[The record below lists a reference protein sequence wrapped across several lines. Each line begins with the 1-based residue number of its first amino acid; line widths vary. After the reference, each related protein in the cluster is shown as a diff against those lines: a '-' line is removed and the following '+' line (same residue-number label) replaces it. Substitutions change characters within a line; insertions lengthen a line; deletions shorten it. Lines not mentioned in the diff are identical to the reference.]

1 MRCICAESIKTYLFA
16 TGLILSISL
25 VSITLASL
33 CESFKEHENYNNQ
46 LTWDKINWEYKEYW
60 NDVLD

>member
-1 MRCICAESIKTYLFA
+1 MHRISKVYCGCRMNLATSIWKQTPNF
-16 TGLILSISL
+16 
-25 VSITLASL
+25 
-33 CESFKEHENYNNQ
+33 FKEHENYNNQ